1 MNNMNTTTK
10 QLLKATI
17 IACIAVVTITL
28 LVCNPKHSNNDMAQN
43 GNLRRLDDSIAA
55 LAPSALQA
63 IEKGMNEAD
72 DSTTYYEYMLR
83 KALFY
88 SLTEHPERAD
98 TLIDS
103 VKTFVTQQDDGY
115 YATNGT
121 CLSPRLNSLMA
132 GAKACQAARYMSNH
146 RDPRRIV
153 ALNKETYNLLLNS
166 NSKHNLPKTCANMA
180 DAYMLCNDL
189 PNAAKW
195 YQRALF
201 LVDSLELPQ
210 KENITLYMGLA
221 QIYVTLRNYYK
232 AKFYND
238 QTEPHVKEMSPSMQA
253 YYVNNLGNYYYFQGD
268 YKNALQTFLRMK
280 KLLEQHGMV
289 RTFDMYLCKI
299 NLADVYLNLGK
310 LNDATAMLDDVEP
323 YFRAQGDNTSIY
335 YCNTIRFGIAVR
347 AGRKKEAGRLMADK
361 TDESLIPY
369 TLVNIRNKYKRRYY
383 ELTGNYDKAYAL
395 LNRSIAYNDSIE
407 HNLSNM
413 RTAEIMSRF
422 TTDTLQLHRDL
433 AIEHKNAEIQSIKF
447 TSTLA
452 ISIAVTS
459 ILLLILWYLYL
470 RKRRFKIQLRMMS
483 LKLDNVRNRISPHF
497 MFNVLNNR
505 IIKSDVKESNELTEL
520 AQLIRANLDMSSTLG
535 VELQKELEFVQQYI
549 RVESYLMGDDFHF
562 NIDIAPDVD
571 ASSVRIPSMFIQ
583 IMTENSIK
591 HALRNKEGIKLLSIT
606 VRREQHNTVI
616 KVTDNGPGF
625 NPATLRRKTGMN
637 IISQTIAVI
646 NVRNKDKIR
655 FAIRNIYSPDGQ
667 QTKGCEATLKVP
679 DGVKIES
686 NKQSYRVKQT
696 I

>member
-1 MNNMNTTTK
+1 MKKMNTTIK
-10 QLLKATI
+10 QLLKAITT
-17 IACIAVVTITL
+17 ACIAVIIIAL
-28 LVCNPKHSNNDMAQN
+28 QACNAKQSNDETAQN
-43 GNLRRLDDSIAA
+43 GNMRWLDDSIAA

-83 KALFY
+83 KAQYY
-88 SLTEHPERAD
+88 SLTDSPERAD

-132 GAKACQAARYMSNH
+132 GAKACQAARYMSVH

-166 NSKHNLPKTCANMA
+166 DSKHNLPKTCANMA

-195 YQRALF
+195 YRRALF

-221 QIYVTLRNYYK
+221 QIYLTLRNYSK

-268 YKNALQTFLRMK
+268 YKNALQTFMRMK

-347 AGRKKEAGRLMADK
+347 AGRMHEAERLMADK
-361 TDESLIPY
+361 TDDSLIPY

-383 ELTGNYDKAYAL
+383 ELTGDYSKAYAL

-407 HNLSNM
+407 QNLSNM
-413 RTAEIMSRF
+413 RSAEILSRF
-422 TTDTLQLHRDL
+422 TTDTLQLHHDL

-583 IMTENSIK
+583 ILTENAIK
-591 HALRNKEGIKLLSIT
+591 HALRNKEGVKLLSIT

-616 KVTDNGPGF
+616 RVTDNGPGF

-646 NVRNKDKIR
+646 NVRNKVKIR
-655 FAIRNIYSPDGQ
+655 FAIRNIYSPDGRQ
-667 QTKGCEATLKVP
+667 IKGCEATLKVP
-679 DGVKIES
+679 DGVKIE
-686 NKQSYRVKQT
+686 
-696 I
+696 

>member
-1 MNNMNTTTK
+1 MNTIAK
-10 QLLKATI
+10 QLLQATTTACMVVII
-17 IACIAVVTITL
+17 IALQA
-28 LVCNPKHSNNDMAQN
+28 CNPKQDNDQTAENSNM
-43 GNLRRLDDSIAA
+43 RWLDDSIAA

-63 IEKGMNEAD
+63 IERGMNEAD

-115 YATNGT
+115 YTTNGT

-153 ALNKETYNLLLNS
+153 SLYNDTYRLLLNS
-166 NSKHNLPKTCANMA
+166 DSKHNLPKTCANMA
-180 DAYMLCNDL
+180 DAYLLCNDL

-195 YQRALF
+195 YRRALF
-201 LVDSLELPQ
+201 LVDSLDLPQ

-221 QIYVTLRNYYK
+221 QIYVTLRNYNK
-232 AKFYND
+232 AKFYYD
-238 QTEPHVKEMSPSMQA
+238 QTEPHVKDMSPSMQA
-253 YYVNNLGNYYYFQGD
+253 YYINNLGNFYYFQGD
-268 YKNALQTFLRMK
+268 YKNALLTFLRMK
-280 KLLEQHGMV
+280 KMLEQHGMAH
-289 RTFDMYLCKI
+289 TFDMYLCKI
-299 NLADVYLNLGK
+299 NLADVFLNLGK

-323 YFRAQGDNTSIY
+323 YFRAHGDNTSIY

-347 AGRKKEAGRLMADK
+347 AGRMHEAERIMADK

-369 TLVNIRNKYKRRYY
+369 TLVNIRNRYKRRYY

-395 LNRSIAYNDSIE
+395 LNKSIAYNDSIE

-470 RKRRFKIQLRMMS
+470 RKRRFKIQLRMMN

-535 VELQKELEFVQQYI
+535 VELQKELEFVQQYV

-562 NIDIAPDVD
+562 NIDIAPDMD

-583 IMTENSIK
+583 ILTENAIK

-616 KVTDNGPGF
+616 RVTDNGPGF

-679 DGVKIES
+679 DGVKIE
-686 NKQSYRVKQT
+686 
-696 I
+696 

>member
-1 MNNMNTTTK
+1 MNTIAK
-10 QLLKATI
+10 QLLQATTTACMVVII
-17 IACIAVVTITL
+17 IALQA
-28 LVCNPKHSNNDMAQN
+28 CNPKQDNDQTAENSNM
-43 GNLRRLDDSIAA
+43 RWLDDSIAA

-72 DSTTYYEYMLR
+72 DSTTYYEYILR

-115 YATNGT
+115 YTTNGT

-153 ALNKETYNLLLNS
+153 SLYNDTYRLLLNS
-166 NSKHNLPKTCANMA
+166 DSKHNLPKTCANMA
-180 DAYMLCNDL
+180 DAYLLCNDL

-195 YQRALF
+195 YRRALF
-201 LVDSLELPQ
+201 LVDSLDLPQ

-221 QIYVTLRNYYK
+221 QIYVTLRNYNK
-232 AKFYND
+232 AKFYYD
-238 QTEPHVKEMSPSMQA
+238 QTEPHVKDMSPSMQA
-253 YYVNNLGNYYYFQGD
+253 YYINNLGNFYYFQGD
-268 YKNALQTFLRMK
+268 YKNALLTFLRMK
-280 KLLEQHGMV
+280 KMLEQHGMA

-299 NLADVYLNLGK
+299 NLADVFLNLGK
-310 LNDATAMLDDVEP
+310 LDKASAMLDDIEP

-335 YCNTIRFGIAVR
+335 YCNTIRFGIAVK
-347 AGRKKEAGRLMADK
+347 AGRMQEAGRIMANK

-369 TLVNIRNKYKRRYY
+369 TLVNIRNRYKRRYY
-383 ELTGNYDKAYAL
+383 ELTGNYNKAYAL
-395 LNRSIAYNDSIE
+395 LNKSIAYNDSIE

-470 RKRRFKIQLRMMS
+470 RKRRFKIQLRMMN

-535 VELQKELEFVQQYI
+535 VELQKELDFVQQYV
-549 RVESYLMGDDFHF
+549 RVESYLMGDDFNF
-562 NIDIAPDVD
+562 SIDIAPDVD

-583 IMTENSIK
+583 ILTENAIK

-616 KVTDNGPGF
+616 RVTDNGPGF
-625 NPATLRRKTGMN
+625 NHATLRRKTGMN

-679 DGVKIES
+679 DGVKIE
-686 NKQSYRVKQT
+686 
-696 I
+696 

>member
-43 GNLRRLDDSIAA
+43 GNLRWLDDSIAA
-55 LAPSALQA
+55 LAPSAPQA
-63 IEKGMNEAD
+63 IERGMNEAN
-72 DSTTYYEYMLR
+72 DSTTYYEYVLR
-83 KALFY
+83 EARYY
-88 SLTEHPERAD
+88 SLTERPERAD
-98 TLIDS
+98 TLIDR
-103 VKTFVTQQDDGY
+103 VTAFVMHQDDGY
-115 YATNGT
+115 YAINGT

-195 YQRALF
+195 YRRALF
-201 LVDSLELPQ
+201 LVDSLDLPQ

-221 QIYVTLRNYYK
+221 QIYLTLRNYNK
-232 AKFYND
+232 AKLYYD

-253 YYVNNLGNYYYFQGD
+253 YYINNLGNFYYFQGD
-268 YKNALQTFLRMK
+268 YKHALLTFLRMK
-280 KLLEQHGMV
+280 KMLEQHSMV

-299 NLADVYLNLGK
+299 NLADVFLNLGK

-347 AGRKKEAGRLMADK
+347 AGRMQEAGRIMADK

-369 TLVNIRNKYKRRYY
+369 TLVNIRNRYKRRYY

-413 RTAEIMSRF
+413 RSAEIMSRF

-470 RKRRFKIQLRMMS
+470 RKRRFKIQLRMMN
-483 LKLDNVRNRISPHF
+483 LKLDNIRNRISPHF

-583 IMTENSIK
+583 ILTENAIK

-616 KVTDNGPGF
+616 RVTDNGPGF

-679 DGVKIES
+679 DGVKIE
-686 NKQSYRVKQT
+686 
-696 I
+696 

>member
-63 IEKGMNEAD
+63 IERGMNEAN
-72 DSTTYYEYMLR
+72 DSTTYYEYVLR
-83 KALFY
+83 EARY
-88 SLTEHPERAD
+88 YRLTERPERAD
-98 TLIDS
+98 TLIDR
-103 VKTFVTQQDDGY
+103 VTAFVMHQDDGY
-115 YATNGT
+115 YAINGT

-180 DAYMLCNDL
+180 DAYLLCNDL

-195 YQRALF
+195 YRRALF
-201 LVDSLELPQ
+201 LVDSLDLPQ

-221 QIYVTLRNYYK
+221 QIYVTLRNYDK
-232 AKFYND
+232 AKLYYD

-253 YYVNNLGNYYYFQGD
+253 YYINNLGNYYYYQDD
-268 YKNALQTFLRMK
+268 YKNALQSFLRMK

-323 YFRAQGDNTSIY
+323 YFRAHGDNTSIY

-347 AGRKKEAGRLMADK
+347 AGRMHEAERIMADK
-361 TDESLIPY
+361 TDDSLIPY

-383 ELTGNYDKAYAL
+383 ELTGDYDKAYAL
-395 LNRSIAYNDSIE
+395 LNKSIAYNDSIE

-422 TTDTLQLHRDL
+422 TTDTLQLHHDL

-470 RKRRFKIQLRMMS
+470 RKRRFKIQLRMMN

-571 ASSVRIPSMFIQ
+571 TSSVRIPSMFIQ
-583 IMTENSIK
+583 ILTENAIK

-606 VRREQHNTVI
+606 VRHEQHNTVI
-616 KVTDNGPGF
+616 RVTDNGPGF
-625 NPATLRRKTGMN
+625 NHATLRRKTGMN

-655 FAIRNIYSPDGQ
+655 FAIRNIYIPDGQ

-679 DGVKIES
+679 DGVKIE
-686 NKQSYRVKQT
+686 
-696 I
+696 

>member
-1 MNNMNTTTK
+1 
-10 QLLKATI
+10 
-17 IACIAVVTITL
+17 
-28 LVCNPKHSNNDMAQN
+28 
-43 GNLRRLDDSIAA
+43 
-55 LAPSALQA
+55 
-63 IEKGMNEAD
+63 
-72 DSTTYYEYMLR
+72 
-83 KALFY
+83 
-88 SLTEHPERAD
+88 
-98 TLIDS
+98 
-103 VKTFVTQQDDGY
+103 
-115 YATNGT
+115 
-121 CLSPRLNSLMA
+121 
-132 GAKACQAARYMSNH
+132 MSNH

-153 ALNKETYNLLLNS
+153 ALNRETYNLLLNS
-166 NSKHNLPKTCANMA
+166 DSKHNLPKTCANMA

-253 YYVNNLGNYYYFQGD
+253 YYINNLGNFYYFQGD
-268 YKNALQTFLRMK
+268 YKHALLTFLRMK
-280 KLLEQHGMV
+280 KMLERHGMV

-347 AGRKKEAGRLMADK
+347 AGRMQEAGRLMADK

-369 TLVNIRNKYKRRYY
+369 TLVNIRNRYKRRYY
-383 ELTGNYDKAYAL
+383 EHIGDYSKAYAL

-413 RTAEIMSRF
+413 RSAEIMSRF

-470 RKRRFKIQLRMMS
+470 RKRRFKIQLRMMN

-535 VELQKELEFVQQYI
+535 VELQKELEFVQQYV

-583 IMTENSIK
+583 ILTENAIK

-616 KVTDNGPGF
+616 RVTDNGPGF

-679 DGVKIES
+679 DGVKIE
-686 NKQSYRVKQT
+686 
-696 I
+696 

>member
-1 MNNMNTTTK
+1 MKKMNTIAK
-10 QLLKATI
+10 QLLQATTTACMAVII
-17 IACIAVVTITL
+17 IALQA
-28 LVCNPKHSNNDMAQN
+28 CNPKQDNDQTAENSNLQW
-43 GNLRRLDDSIAA
+43 LDDSIAA

-63 IEKGMNEAD
+63 IERGMNEAN
-72 DSTTYYEYMLR
+72 DSTTYYEYVLR
-83 KALFY
+83 EARYY
-88 SLTEHPERAD
+88 SLTERPERAD
-98 TLIDS
+98 TLIDR
-103 VKTFVTQQDDGY
+103 VTAFVMHQDDGY
-115 YATNGT
+115 YAINGT

-153 ALNKETYNLLLNS
+153 ALNRETYNLLLNS

-195 YQRALF
+195 YRRALF

-253 YYVNNLGNYYYFQGD
+253 YYINNLGNFYYFQGD
-268 YKNALQTFLRMK
+268 YKHALLTFLRMK
-280 KLLEQHGMV
+280 KMLEQHGMV

-616 KVTDNGPGF
+616 RVTDNGPGF

-679 DGVKIES
+679 DGVKIE
-686 NKQSYRVKQT
+686 
-696 I
+696 

>member
-63 IEKGMNEAD
+63 IERGMNEAN
-72 DSTTYYEYMLR
+72 DSTTYYEYVLR
-83 KALFY
+83 EARY
-88 SLTEHPERAD
+88 YRLTERPERAD
-98 TLIDS
+98 TLIDR
-103 VKTFVTQQDDGY
+103 VTAFVMHQDDGY
-115 YATNGT
+115 YAINGT

-180 DAYMLCNDL
+180 DAYLLCNDL

-195 YQRALF
+195 YRRALF
-201 LVDSLELPQ
+201 LVDSLDLPQ

-221 QIYVTLRNYYK
+221 QIYVTLRNYDK
-232 AKFYND
+232 AKLYYD

-253 YYVNNLGNYYYFQGD
+253 YYTNNLGNYYYYQDD
-268 YKNALQTFLRMK
+268 YKNALQSFLRMK

-323 YFRAQGDNTSIY
+323 YFRAHGDNTSIY

-347 AGRKKEAGRLMADK
+347 AGRMQEAGRIMADK

-369 TLVNIRNKYKRRYY
+369 TLVNIRNRYKRRYY

-395 LNRSIAYNDSIE
+395 LNKSIAYNDSIE

-422 TTDTLQLHRDL
+422 TTDTLQLHHDL

-470 RKRRFKIQLRMMS
+470 RKRRFKIQLRMMN

-535 VELQKELEFVQQYI
+535 VELQKELEFVQQYV

-583 IMTENSIK
+583 ILTENAIK

-616 KVTDNGPGF
+616 RVTDNGPGF

-679 DGVKIES
+679 DGVKIE
-686 NKQSYRVKQT
+686 
-696 I
+696 

>member
-369 TLVNIRNKYKRRYY
+369 TLVNIRNRYKRRYY

-413 RTAEIMSRF
+413 RSAEIMSRF

-470 RKRRFKIQLRMMS
+470 RKRRFKIQLRMMN

-583 IMTENSIK
+583 ILTENAIK

-616 KVTDNGPGF
+616 RVTDNGPGF

-679 DGVKIES
+679 DGVKIE
-686 NKQSYRVKQT
+686 
-696 I
+696 

>member
-43 GNLRRLDDSIAA
+43 GNMRWLDDSIAA

-63 IEKGMNEAD
+63 IERGMNEAN
-72 DSTTYYEYMLR
+72 DSTTYYEYVLR
-83 KALFY
+83 EARYY
-88 SLTEHPERAD
+88 SLTERPERAD
-98 TLIDS
+98 TLIDR
-103 VKTFVTQQDDGY
+103 VTAFVMHQDDGY
-115 YATNGT
+115 YAINGT
-121 CLSPRLNSLMA
+121 CLSPRLNSLIA

-146 RDPRRIV
+146 RDPRHIV
-153 ALNKETYNLLLNS
+153 SLYNDTYQLLLNS
-166 NSKHNLPKTCANMA
+166 DSKHNLPKTCANMA
-180 DAYMLCNDL
+180 DAFLLCNDL

-195 YQRALF
+195 YRRALF
-201 LVDSLELPQ
+201 LVDSLDLPQ

-221 QIYVTLRNYYK
+221 QIYLTLRNYNK
-232 AKFYND
+232 AKLYYD
-238 QTEPHVKEMSPSMQA
+238 QTEPHVKDMSPSMQA
-253 YYVNNLGNYYYFQGD
+253 YYINNLGNFYYFQGD
-268 YKNALQTFLRMK
+268 YKHALLTFLRMK
-280 KLLEQHGMV
+280 KMLEQHGMV

-299 NLADVYLNLGK
+299 NLADVFLNLGK
-310 LNDATAMLDDVEP
+310 LNDATAMLDEVEP

-347 AGRKKEAGRLMADK
+347 AGRMQEAGRLMADK

-369 TLVNIRNKYKRRYY
+369 TLVNIRNRYKRRYY

-413 RTAEIMSRF
+413 RTTEIMSRF
-422 TTDTLQLHRDL
+422 TTDTLQLHHDL

-470 RKRRFKIQLRMMS
+470 RKRRFKIQLRMMN
-483 LKLDNVRNRISPHF
+483 LKLDNIRNRISPHF

-583 IMTENSIK
+583 ILTENAIK

-616 KVTDNGPGF
+616 RVTDNGPGF

-667 QTKGCEATLKVP
+667 QIKGCEATLKVP
-679 DGVKIES
+679 DGVKIE
-686 NKQSYRVKQT
+686 
-696 I
+696 

>member
-43 GNLRRLDDSIAA
+43 GNMRWLDDSIAA

-63 IEKGMNEAD
+63 IERGMNEAN
-72 DSTTYYEYMLR
+72 DSTTYYEYVLR
-83 KALFY
+83 EARYY
-88 SLTEHPERAD
+88 SLTERPERAD
-98 TLIDS
+98 TLIDR
-103 VKTFVTQQDDGY
+103 VTAFVMHQDDGY
-115 YATNGT
+115 YAINGT
-121 CLSPRLNSLMA
+121 CLSPRLNSLIA

-146 RDPRRIV
+146 RDPRHIV
-153 ALNKETYNLLLNS
+153 SLYNDTYQLLLNS
-166 NSKHNLPKTCANMA
+166 DSKHNLPKTCANMA
-180 DAYMLCNDL
+180 DAFLLCNDL

-195 YQRALF
+195 YRRALF
-201 LVDSLELPQ
+201 LVDSLDLPQ

-221 QIYVTLRNYYK
+221 QIYLTLRNYNK
-232 AKFYND
+232 AKLYYD
-238 QTEPHVKEMSPSMQA
+238 QTEPHVKDMSPSMQA
-253 YYVNNLGNYYYFQGD
+253 YYINNLGNFYYFQGD
-268 YKNALQTFLRMK
+268 YKHALLTFLRMK
-280 KLLEQHGMV
+280 KMLERHGMV

-299 NLADVYLNLGK
+299 NLADVFLNLGK
-310 LNDATAMLDDVEP
+310 LNDATAMLDEVEP

-347 AGRKKEAGRLMADK
+347 AGRMQEAGRLMADK

-369 TLVNIRNKYKRRYY
+369 TLVNIRNRYKRRYY

-413 RTAEIMSRF
+413 RTTEIMSRF

-470 RKRRFKIQLRMMS
+470 RKRRFKIQLRMMN
-483 LKLDNVRNRISPHF
+483 LKLDNIRNRISPHF

-562 NIDIAPDVD
+562 SIDIAPDVD
-571 ASSVRIPSMFIQ
+571 TSRVKIPSMFIQ
-583 IMTENSIK
+583 ILTENAIK

-616 KVTDNGPGF
+616 RVTDNGPGF

-679 DGVKIES
+679 DGVKIE
-686 NKQSYRVKQT
+686 
-696 I
+696 

>member
-43 GNLRRLDDSIAA
+43 GNMRWLDDSIAA

-63 IEKGMNEAD
+63 IERGMNEAN
-72 DSTTYYEYMLR
+72 DSTTYYEYVLR
-83 KALFY
+83 EARYY
-88 SLTEHPERAD
+88 SLTERPERAD
-98 TLIDS
+98 TLIDR
-103 VKTFVTQQDDGY
+103 VTAFVMHQDDGY
-115 YATNGT
+115 YAINGT
-121 CLSPRLNSLMA
+121 CLSPRLNSLIA
-132 GAKACQAARYMSNH
+132 GTKACQAARNMSCH
-146 RDPRRIV
+146 RDPRHIV
-153 ALNKETYNLLLNS
+153 SLYNDTYQLLLNS
-166 NSKHNLPKTCANMA
+166 DSKHNLPKTCANMA
-180 DAYMLCNDL
+180 DAYLLCNDL

-195 YQRALF
+195 YRRALF
-201 LVDSLELPQ
+201 LVDSLDLPQ

-221 QIYVTLRNYYK
+221 QIYLTLRNYNK
-232 AKFYND
+232 AKLYYD

-253 YYVNNLGNYYYFQGD
+253 YYINNLGNFYYFQGD
-268 YKNALQTFLRMK
+268 YKHALLTFLRMK
-280 KLLEQHGMV
+280 KMLERHDMV

-310 LNDATAMLDDVEP
+310 LNDATAMLDNVEP

-347 AGRKKEAGRLMADK
+347 AGRMQEAGRLMADK

-369 TLVNIRNKYKRRYY
+369 TLVNIRNRYKRRYY

-395 LNRSIAYNDSIE
+395 LNKSIAYNDSIE

-413 RTAEIMSRF
+413 RTTEIMSRF

-470 RKRRFKIQLRMMS
+470 RKRRFKIQLRMMN
-483 LKLDNVRNRISPHF
+483 LKLDNIRNRISPHF

-549 RVESYLMGDDFHF
+549 RVESYLMGDDFNF
-562 NIDIAPDVD
+562 SIDIAPDVD

-583 IMTENSIK
+583 ILTENAIK
-591 HALRNKEGIKLLSIT
+591 HALRNKEGVKLLSIT

-616 KVTDNGPGF
+616 RVTDNGPGF

-679 DGVKIES
+679 DGVKIE
-686 NKQSYRVKQT
+686 
-696 I
+696 

>member
-1 MNNMNTTTK
+1 MKKMNTTIK
-10 QLLKATI
+10 QLLQAITT
-17 IACIAVVTITL
+17 ACIAVIIIAL
-28 LVCNPKHSNNDMAQN
+28 QACNAKQSNDETAQN
-43 GNLRRLDDSIAA
+43 GNMRWLDDSIAA

-83 KALFY
+83 KAQYY
-88 SLTEHPERAD
+88 SLTDSPERAD

-103 VKTFVTQQDDGY
+103 VKTFVTRQDDGY

-132 GAKACQAARYMSNH
+132 GAKACQAARYMSVH

-153 ALNKETYNLLLNS
+153 ALNNETYNLLLNS
-166 NSKHNLPKTCANMA
+166 DSKHNLPKTCANMA

-195 YQRALF
+195 YRRALF

-221 QIYVTLRNYYK
+221 QIYLTLRNYSK

-347 AGRKKEAGRLMADK
+347 AGRMHEAERLMADK
-361 TDESLIPY
+361 TDDSLIPY

-383 ELTGNYDKAYAL
+383 ELTGDYSKAYAL

-407 HNLSNM
+407 QNLSNM
-413 RTAEIMSRF
+413 RSAEILSRF
-422 TTDTLQLHRDL
+422 TTDTLQLHHDL

-470 RKRRFKIQLRMMS
+470 RKRRFKMQLRMMS

-505 IIKSDVKESNELTEL
+505 IIKSDAKESNELTEL

-535 VELQKELEFVQQYI
+535 VELQKELEFVQQYV

-583 IMTENSIK
+583 ILTENAIK
-591 HALRNKEGIKLLSIT
+591 HALRNKEGVKLLSIT

-616 KVTDNGPGF
+616 RVTDNGPGF

-646 NVRNKDKIR
+646 NVRNKVKIR
-655 FAIRNIYSPDGQ
+655 FAIRNICSPDEQ
-667 QTKGCEATLKVP
+667 QIKGCEATLKVP
-679 DGVKIES
+679 DGVKIE
-686 NKQSYRVKQT
+686 
-696 I
+696 

>member
-43 GNLRRLDDSIAA
+43 GNMRWLDDSIAA

-63 IEKGMNEAD
+63 IERGMNEAN
-72 DSTTYYEYMLR
+72 DSTTYYEYVLR
-83 KALFY
+83 EARYY
-88 SLTEHPERAD
+88 SLTERPERAD
-98 TLIDS
+98 TLIDR
-103 VKTFVTQQDDGY
+103 VTAFVMHQDDGY
-115 YATNGT
+115 YAINGT
-121 CLSPRLNSLMA
+121 CLSPRLNSLIA
-132 GAKACQAARYMSNH
+132 GTKACQAARDMSCH
-146 RDPRRIV
+146 RDPRHIV
-153 ALNKETYNLLLNS
+153 SLYNDTYQLLLNS
-166 NSKHNLPKTCANMA
+166 DSKHNLPKTCANMA
-180 DAYMLCNDL
+180 DAFLLCNDL

-195 YQRALF
+195 YRRALF
-201 LVDSLELPQ
+201 LVDSLDLPQ

-221 QIYVTLRNYYK
+221 QIYLTLRNYNK
-232 AKFYND
+232 AKLYYD

-253 YYVNNLGNYYYFQGD
+253 YYINNLGNFYYFQGD
-268 YKNALQTFLRMK
+268 YKHALLTFLRMK
-280 KLLEQHGMV
+280 KMLEQHGMV

-299 NLADVYLNLGK
+299 NLADVFLNLGK

-347 AGRKKEAGRLMADK
+347 AGRMQEAGRLMADK

-369 TLVNIRNKYKRRYY
+369 TLVNIRNRYKRRYY

-413 RTAEIMSRF
+413 RTTEIMSRF
-422 TTDTLQLHRDL
+422 TTDTLQLHHDL

-470 RKRRFKIQLRMMS
+470 RKRRFKIQLRMMN
-483 LKLDNVRNRISPHF
+483 LKLDNIRNRISPHF

-505 IIKSDVKESNELTEL
+505 IIKSDAKETNELTEL

-616 KVTDNGPGF
+616 RVTDNGPGF

-679 DGVKIES
+679 DGVKIE
-686 NKQSYRVKQT
+686 
-696 I
+696 

>member
-63 IEKGMNEAD
+63 IERGMNEAN
-72 DSTTYYEYMLR
+72 DSTTYYEYVLR
-83 KALFY
+83 EARY
-88 SLTEHPERAD
+88 YRLTERPERAD
-98 TLIDS
+98 TLIDR
-103 VKTFVTQQDDGY
+103 VTAFVMHQDDGY
-115 YATNGT
+115 YAINGT

-180 DAYMLCNDL
+180 DAYLLCNDL

-195 YQRALF
+195 YRRALF
-201 LVDSLELPQ
+201 LVDSLDLPQ

-221 QIYVTLRNYYK
+221 QIYVTLRNYDK
-232 AKFYND
+232 AKLYYD

-253 YYVNNLGNYYYFQGD
+253 YYINNLGNYYYYQDD
-268 YKNALQTFLRMK
+268 YKNALQSFLRMK

-323 YFRAQGDNTSIY
+323 YFRAHGDNTSIY

-347 AGRKKEAGRLMADK
+347 AGRMQEAGRIMADK

-369 TLVNIRNKYKRRYY
+369 TLVNIRNRYKRRYY

-395 LNRSIAYNDSIE
+395 LNKSIAYNDSIE

-422 TTDTLQLHRDL
+422 TTDTLQLHHDL

-470 RKRRFKIQLRMMS
+470 RKRRFKIQLRMMN

-571 ASSVRIPSMFIQ
+571 TSSVRIPSMFIQ
-583 IMTENSIK
+583 ILTENSIK

-616 KVTDNGPGF
+616 RVTDNGPGF
-625 NPATLRRKTGMN
+625 NHATLRRKTGMN

-679 DGVKIES
+679 DGVKIE
-686 NKQSYRVKQT
+686 
-696 I
+696 

>member
-43 GNLRRLDDSIAA
+43 GNLRWLDDSIAA

-63 IEKGMNEAD
+63 IERGMNEAN
-72 DSTTYYEYMLR
+72 DSTTYYEYVLR
-83 KALFY
+83 EARYY
-88 SLTEHPERAD
+88 SLTERPERAD
-98 TLIDS
+98 TLIDR
-103 VKTFVTQQDDGY
+103 VTAFVMHQDDGY
-115 YATNGT
+115 YAINGT
-121 CLSPRLNSLMA
+121 CLSPRLNSLIA

-146 RDPRRIV
+146 RDPRHIV
-153 ALNKETYNLLLNS
+153 SLYNDTYQLLLNS
-166 NSKHNLPKTCANMA
+166 DSKHNLPKTCANMA
-180 DAYMLCNDL
+180 DAFLLCNDL

-195 YQRALF
+195 YRRALF
-201 LVDSLELPQ
+201 LVDSLDLPQ

-221 QIYVTLRNYYK
+221 QIYLTLRNYNK
-232 AKFYND
+232 AKLYYD
-238 QTEPHVKEMSPSMQA
+238 QTEPHVKDMSPSMQA
-253 YYVNNLGNYYYFQGD
+253 YYINNLGNFYYFQGD
-268 YKNALQTFLRMK
+268 YKHALLTFLRMK
-280 KLLEQHGMV
+280 KMLEQHGMV

-299 NLADVYLNLGK
+299 NLADVFLNLGK
-310 LNDATAMLDDVEP
+310 LNDATAMLDEVEP

-347 AGRKKEAGRLMADK
+347 AGRMQEAGRLMADK

-369 TLVNIRNKYKRRYY
+369 TLVNIRNRYKRRYY

-395 LNRSIAYNDSIE
+395 LNRSISYNDSIE

-413 RTAEIMSRF
+413 RSAEIMSRF

-470 RKRRFKIQLRMMS
+470 RKRRFKIQLRMMN
-483 LKLDNVRNRISPHF
+483 LKLDNIRNRISPHF

-583 IMTENSIK
+583 ILTENAIK

-616 KVTDNGPGF
+616 RVTDNGPGF

-667 QTKGCEATLKVP
+667 QIKGCEATLKVP
-679 DGVKIES
+679 DGVKIE
-686 NKQSYRVKQT
+686 
-696 I
+696 

>member
-43 GNLRRLDDSIAA
+43 GNLRWLDDSIAA

-63 IEKGMNEAD
+63 IERGMNEAN
-72 DSTTYYEYMLR
+72 DSTTYYEYVLR
-83 KALFY
+83 EARY
-88 SLTEHPERAD
+88 YRLTERPERAD
-98 TLIDS
+98 TLIDR
-103 VKTFVTQQDDGY
+103 VTAFVMHQDDGY
-115 YATNGT
+115 YANNGT

-153 ALNKETYNLLLNS
+153 ALNRETYNLLLNS
-166 NSKHNLPKTCANMA
+166 DSKHNLPKTCANMA
-180 DAYMLCNDL
+180 DAYLLCNDL

-195 YQRALF
+195 YRRALF
-201 LVDSLELPQ
+201 LVDSLDLPQ

-221 QIYVTLRNYYK
+221 QIYLTLRNYNK
-232 AKFYND
+232 AKLYYD

-253 YYVNNLGNYYYFQGD
+253 YYINNLGNFYYFQGD
-268 YKNALQTFLRMK
+268 YKHALLTFLRMK
-280 KLLEQHGMV
+280 KMLEQHGMV

-347 AGRKKEAGRLMADK
+347 AGRMQEAGRLMADK

-369 TLVNIRNKYKRRYY
+369 TLVNIRNRYKRRYY

-395 LNRSIAYNDSIE
+395 LNKSIAYNDSIE

-422 TTDTLQLHRDL
+422 TTDTLQLHHDL

-470 RKRRFKIQLRMMS
+470 RKRRFKVQLRMMN
-483 LKLDNVRNRISPHF
+483 LKLDNIRNRISPHF

-583 IMTENSIK
+583 ILTENAIK
-591 HALRNKEGIKLLSIT
+591 HALRNKEGVKLLSIT

-616 KVTDNGPGF
+616 RVTDNGPGF

-646 NVRNKDKIR
+646 NVRNKVKIR

-679 DGVKIES
+679 DGVKIE
-686 NKQSYRVKQT
+686 
-696 I
+696 

>member
-1 MNNMNTTTK
+1 MNTIAK
-10 QLLKATI
+10 QLLQATTTACMAVII
-17 IACIAVVTITL
+17 IALQA
-28 LVCNPKHSNNDMAQN
+28 CNPKQDNDQTAEN
-43 GNLRRLDDSIAA
+43 GNLRWLDDSIAA

-63 IEKGMNEAD
+63 IERGMNEAD

-98 TLIDS
+98 TLIDR
-103 VKTFVTQQDDGY
+103 VTAFVMHQDDGY

-180 DAYMLCNDL
+180 DAYLLCNDL

-195 YQRALF
+195 YRRALF
-201 LVDSLELPQ
+201 LVDSLDLPQ

-221 QIYVTLRNYYK
+221 QIYVTLRNYNK
-232 AKFYND
+232 AKFYYD
-238 QTEPHVKEMSPSMQA
+238 QTEPHVKDMSPSMQA
-253 YYVNNLGNYYYFQGD
+253 YYINNLGNFYYFQGD
-268 YKNALQTFLRMK
+268 YKNALLTFLRMK
-280 KLLEQHGMV
+280 KMLEQHGMA

-299 NLADVYLNLGK
+299 NLADVFLNLGK
-310 LNDATAMLDDVEP
+310 LDKASAMLDDIEP

-335 YCNTIRFGIAVR
+335 YCNTIRFGIAVK
-347 AGRKKEAGRLMADK
+347 AGRMQEAGRIMANK

-369 TLVNIRNKYKRRYY
+369 TLVNIRNRYKRRYY
-383 ELTGNYDKAYAL
+383 ELTGNYNKAYAL
-395 LNRSIAYNDSIE
+395 LNKSIAYNDSIE

-470 RKRRFKIQLRMMS
+470 RKRRFKIQLRMMN

-535 VELQKELEFVQQYI
+535 VELQKELEFVQQYV
-549 RVESYLMGDDFHF
+549 RVESYLMGDDFNF
-562 NIDIAPDVD
+562 SIDIAPDVD

-583 IMTENSIK
+583 ILTENAIK

-616 KVTDNGPGF
+616 RVTDNGPGF
-625 NPATLRRKTGMN
+625 NHATLRRKTGMN

-679 DGVKIES
+679 DGVKIE
-686 NKQSYRVKQT
+686 
-696 I
+696 

>member
-43 GNLRRLDDSIAA
+43 GNMRWLDDSIAA

-63 IEKGMNEAD
+63 IERGMNEAN
-72 DSTTYYEYMLR
+72 DSTTYYEYVLR
-83 KALFY
+83 EARYY
-88 SLTEHPERAD
+88 SLTERPERAD
-98 TLIDS
+98 TLIDR
-103 VKTFVTQQDDGY
+103 VTAFVMHQDDGY
-115 YATNGT
+115 YAINGT
-121 CLSPRLNSLMA
+121 CLSPRLNSLIA

-146 RDPRRIV
+146 RDPRHIV
-153 ALNKETYNLLLNS
+153 SLYNDTYQLLLNS
-166 NSKHNLPKTCANMA
+166 DSKHNLPKTCANMA
-180 DAYMLCNDL
+180 DAFLLCNDL

-195 YQRALF
+195 YRRALF
-201 LVDSLELPQ
+201 LVDSLDLPQ

-221 QIYVTLRNYYK
+221 QIYLTLRNYNK
-232 AKFYND
+232 AKLYYD

-253 YYVNNLGNYYYFQGD
+253 YYINNLGNFYYFQGD
-268 YKNALQTFLRMK
+268 YKHALLTFLRMK
-280 KLLEQHGMV
+280 KMLEQHGMV

-299 NLADVYLNLGK
+299 NLADVFLNLGK

-347 AGRKKEAGRLMADK
+347 AGRMQEAGRLMANK

-369 TLVNIRNKYKRRYY
+369 TLVNIRNRYKRRYY

-413 RTAEIMSRF
+413 RTTEIMSRF
-422 TTDTLQLHRDL
+422 TTDTLQLHHDL

-470 RKRRFKIQLRMMS
+470 RKRRFKIQLRMMN
-483 LKLDNVRNRISPHF
+483 LKLDNIRNRISPHF

-505 IIKSDVKESNELTEL
+505 IIKSDAKETNELTEL

-616 KVTDNGPGF
+616 RVTDNGPGF

-655 FAIRNIYSPDGQ
+655 FSIRNIYSPD
-667 QTKGCEATLKVP
+667 
-679 DGVKIES
+679 
-686 NKQSYRVKQT
+686 
-696 I
+696 

>member
-1 MNNMNTTTK
+1 MNTIAK
-10 QLLKATI
+10 QLLQATTTACIVVII
-17 IACIAVVTITL
+17 IALQA
-28 LVCNPKHSNNDMAQN
+28 CNPKQDNDQTAEN

-63 IEKGMNEAD
+63 IERGMNEAN
-72 DSTTYYEYMLR
+72 DSTTYYEYVLR
-83 KALFY
+83 EARY
-88 SLTEHPERAD
+88 YRLTERPERAD
-98 TLIDS
+98 TLIDR
-103 VKTFVTQQDDGY
+103 VTAFVMHQDDGY
-115 YATNGT
+115 YAINGT

-153 ALNKETYNLLLNS
+153 ALNRETYNLLLNS

-195 YQRALF
+195 YRRALF
-201 LVDSLELPQ
+201 LVDSLDLPQ

-221 QIYVTLRNYYK
+221 QIYLTLRNYNK
-232 AKFYND
+232 AKLYYD

-253 YYVNNLGNYYYFQGD
+253 YYINNLGNFYYFQGD
-268 YKNALQTFLRMK
+268 YKHALLTFLRMK
-280 KLLEQHGMV
+280 KMLEQHGMV

-299 NLADVYLNLGK
+299 NLADVFLNLGK

-347 AGRKKEAGRLMADK
+347 AGRMQEAGRLMADK

-369 TLVNIRNKYKRRYY
+369 TLVNIRNRYKRRYY

-395 LNRSIAYNDSIE
+395 LNKSIAYNDSIE

-413 RTAEIMSRF
+413 RSAEIMSRF

-470 RKRRFKIQLRMMS
+470 RKRRFKIQLRMMN
-483 LKLDNVRNRISPHF
+483 LKLDNIRNRISPHF

-535 VELQKELEFVQQYI
+535 VELQKELEFVQQYV

-583 IMTENSIK
+583 ILTENAIK

-616 KVTDNGPGF
+616 RVTDNGPGF

-679 DGVKIES
+679 DGVKTE
-686 NKQSYRVKQT
+686 
-696 I
+696 

>member
-43 GNLRRLDDSIAA
+43 GNMRWLDDSIAA

-63 IEKGMNEAD
+63 IERGMNEAN
-72 DSTTYYEYMLR
+72 DSTTYYEYVLR
-83 KALFY
+83 EARYY
-88 SLTEHPERAD
+88 SLTERPERAD
-98 TLIDS
+98 TLIDR
-103 VKTFVTQQDDGY
+103 VTAFVMHQDGGY
-115 YATNGT
+115 YAINGT

-132 GAKACQAARYMSNH
+132 GAKACQAARDMSCH
-146 RDPRRIV
+146 RDPRHIV
-153 ALNKETYNLLLNS
+153 SLYNDTYQLLLNS
-166 NSKHNLPKTCANMA
+166 DSKHNLPKTCANMA
-180 DAYMLCNDL
+180 DAFLLCNDL

-195 YQRALF
+195 YRRALF
-201 LVDSLELPQ
+201 LVDSLDLPQ

-221 QIYVTLRNYYK
+221 QIYLTLRNYNK
-232 AKFYND
+232 AKLYYD
-238 QTEPHVKEMSPSMQA
+238 QTEPHVKDMSPSMQA
-253 YYVNNLGNYYYFQGD
+253 YYINNLGNFYYFQGD
-268 YKNALQTFLRMK
+268 YKHALLTFLRMK
-280 KLLEQHGMV
+280 KMLEQHGMV

-299 NLADVYLNLGK
+299 NLADVFLNLGK
-310 LNDATAMLDDVEP
+310 LNDATAMLDEVEP
-323 YFRAQGDNTSIY
+323 YFRTQGDNTSIY

-347 AGRKKEAGRLMADK
+347 AGRMQEAGRLMADK

-369 TLVNIRNKYKRRYY
+369 TLVNIRNRYKRRYY
-383 ELTGNYDKAYAL
+383 ELTGDYDKAYAL
-395 LNRSIAYNDSIE
+395 LNKSIAYNDSIE

-413 RTAEIMSRF
+413 RTTEIMSRF

-470 RKRRFKIQLRMMS
+470 RKRRFKIQLRMMN
-483 LKLDNVRNRISPHF
+483 LKLDNIRNRISPHF

-583 IMTENSIK
+583 ILTENAIK

-616 KVTDNGPGF
+616 RVTDNGPGF

-679 DGVKIES
+679 DGVKIE
-686 NKQSYRVKQT
+686 
-696 I
+696 

>member
-43 GNLRRLDDSIAA
+43 GNMRWLDDSIAA

-166 NSKHNLPKTCANMA
+166 DSKHNLPKTCANMA

-195 YQRALF
+195 YRRALF

-253 YYVNNLGNYYYFQGD
+253 YYINNLGNFYYFQGD
-268 YKNALQTFLRMK
+268 YKNALQSFLRMK

-369 TLVNIRNKYKRRYY
+369 TLVNIRNRYKRRYY

-470 RKRRFKIQLRMMS
+470 RKRRFKIQLRMMN
-483 LKLDNVRNRISPHF
+483 LKLDNIRNRISPHF

-505 IIKSDVKESNELTEL
+505 IIKSDIKESNELTEL

-583 IMTENSIK
+583 ILTENAIK

-616 KVTDNGPGF
+616 RVTDNGPGF

-679 DGVKIES
+679 DGVKIE
-686 NKQSYRVKQT
+686 
-696 I
+696 

>member
-1 MNNMNTTTK
+1 MKKMNTTIK
-10 QLLKATI
+10 QLLKAITT
-17 IACIAVVTITL
+17 ACIAVIIIAL
-28 LVCNPKHSNNDMAQN
+28 QACNAKQSNDETAQN
-43 GNLRRLDDSIAA
+43 GNMRWLDDSIAA
-55 LAPSALQA
+55 LASSALQA

-83 KALFY
+83 KAQYY
-88 SLTEHPERAD
+88 SLTDSPERAD

-132 GAKACQAARYMSNH
+132 GAKACQAARYMSVH

-153 ALNKETYNLLLNS
+153 ALNNETYNLLLNS

-195 YQRALF
+195 YRRALF

-221 QIYVTLRNYYK
+221 QIYLTLRNYSK

-299 NLADVYLNLGK
+299 NLTDVYLNLGK
-310 LNDATAMLDDVEP
+310 LDKATAMLDDVEP
-323 YFRAQGDNTSIY
+323 YFRAHGDNTSIY

-347 AGRKKEAGRLMADK
+347 AGRMHEAERLMADK
-361 TDESLIPY
+361 TDDSLIPY

-383 ELTGNYDKAYAL
+383 ELTGDYSKAYAL

-407 HNLSNM
+407 QNLSNM
-413 RTAEIMSRF
+413 RSAEILSRF
-422 TTDTLQLHRDL
+422 TTDTLQLHHDL

-470 RKRRFKIQLRMMS
+470 RKRRFKIQLRMMN

-535 VELQKELEFVQQYI
+535 VELQKELEFVQQYV

-583 IMTENSIK
+583 ILTENAIK

-616 KVTDNGPGF
+616 RVTDNGPGF

-646 NVRNKDKIR
+646 NVRNKVKIR

-667 QTKGCEATLKVP
+667 QIKGCEATLKVP
-679 DGVKIES
+679 DGVKIE
-686 NKQSYRVKQT
+686 
-696 I
+696 

>member
-63 IEKGMNEAD
+63 IERGMNEAD

-98 TLIDS
+98 TLIDR
-103 VKTFVTQQDDGY
+103 VTAFVTQQDDGY

-166 NSKHNLPKTCANMA
+166 DSKHNLPKTCANMA

-195 YQRALF
+195 YRRALF

-268 YKNALQTFLRMK
+268 YKNALQSFLRMK

-310 LNDATAMLDDVEP
+310 LNDATTMLDDVEP

-369 TLVNIRNKYKRRYY
+369 TLVNIRNRYKRRYY

-395 LNRSIAYNDSIE
+395 LNKSIAYNDSIE

-413 RTAEIMSRF
+413 RSAEIMSRF

-470 RKRRFKIQLRMMS
+470 RKRRFKIQLRMMN
-483 LKLDNVRNRISPHF
+483 LKLDNIRNRISPHF

-616 KVTDNGPGF
+616 RVTDNGPGF

-679 DGVKIES
+679 DGVKIE
-686 NKQSYRVKQT
+686 
-696 I
+696 

>member
-63 IEKGMNEAD
+63 IERGMNEAN
-72 DSTTYYEYMLR
+72 DSTTYYEYVLR
-83 KALFY
+83 EARYY
-88 SLTEHPERAD
+88 SLTERPERAD
-98 TLIDS
+98 TLIDR
-103 VKTFVTQQDDGY
+103 VTAFVMHQDDGY

-180 DAYMLCNDL
+180 DAYLLCNDL

-195 YQRALF
+195 YRRALF
-201 LVDSLELPQ
+201 LVDSLDLPQ

-221 QIYVTLRNYYK
+221 QIYVTLRNYDK
-232 AKFYND
+232 AKLYYD

-253 YYVNNLGNYYYFQGD
+253 YYINNLGNYYYYQDD
-268 YKNALQTFLRMK
+268 YKNALQSFLRMK

-299 NLADVYLNLGK
+299 NLADVYLNLSK

-347 AGRKKEAGRLMADK
+347 AGRMHEAERIMADK
-361 TDESLIPY
+361 TDDSLIPY

-383 ELTGNYDKAYAL
+383 ELTGDYDKAYAL
-395 LNRSIAYNDSIE
+395 LNKSIAYNDSIE

-452 ISIAVTS
+452 FSIAVTS

-470 RKRRFKIQLRMMS
+470 RKRRFKVQLSMMN

-583 IMTENSIK
+583 ILTENAIK

-616 KVTDNGPGF
+616 RVTDNGPGF
-625 NPATLRRKTGMN
+625 NHATLRRKTGTN

-679 DGVKIES
+679 DGVKIE
-686 NKQSYRVKQT
+686 
-696 I
+696 

>member
-1 MNNMNTTTK
+1 MNTIAK
-10 QLLKATI
+10 QLLQATTTACMVVII
-17 IACIAVVTITL
+17 IALQA
-28 LVCNPKHSNNDMAQN
+28 CNAKQSNDETAQN
-43 GNLRRLDDSIAA
+43 GNMRWLDDSIAA

-63 IEKGMNEAD
+63 IEKGMNEAN

-83 KALFY
+83 KARFY
-88 SLTEHPERAD
+88 SLTDSPERAD

-115 YATNGT
+115 YATNRT

-132 GAKACQAARYMSNH
+132 GAKACQAARYMSVH
-146 RDPRRIV
+146 RNPRRIV
-153 ALNKETYNLLLNS
+153 ALNNETYNLLLNS
-166 NSKHNLPKTCANMA
+166 DSKHNLPKTCANMA

-195 YQRALF
+195 YRRALF

-221 QIYVTLRNYYK
+221 QIYLTLRNYSK

-299 NLADVYLNLGK
+299 NLADVFLNLGK
-310 LNDATAMLDDVEP
+310 LDDATAMLDDVEP
-323 YFRAQGDNTSIY
+323 YFRAHGDNTSIY

-347 AGRKKEAGRLMADK
+347 AGRMHEAERLMADK
-361 TDESLIPY
+361 TDDSLIPY
-369 TLVNIRNKYKRRYY
+369 TLVNIRNRYKRRYY

-413 RTAEIMSRF
+413 RTTEIMSRF

-470 RKRRFKIQLRMMS
+470 RKRRFKIQLRMMN
-483 LKLDNVRNRISPHF
+483 LKLDNIRNRISPHF

-535 VELQKELEFVQQYI
+535 VELQKELEFVQQYV

-583 IMTENSIK
+583 ILTENAIK

-616 KVTDNGPGF
+616 RVTDNGPGF

-679 DGVKIES
+679 DGVKIE
-686 NKQSYRVKQT
+686 
-696 I
+696 

>member
-43 GNLRRLDDSIAA
+43 GNMRWLDDSIAA

-63 IEKGMNEAD
+63 IERGMNEAN
-72 DSTTYYEYMLR
+72 DSTTYYEYVLR
-83 KALFY
+83 EARYY
-88 SLTEHPERAD
+88 SLTERPERAD
-98 TLIDS
+98 TLIDR
-103 VKTFVTQQDDGY
+103 VTAFVMHQDDGY
-115 YATNGT
+115 YAINGT
-121 CLSPRLNSLMA
+121 CLSPRLNSLIA

-146 RDPRRIV
+146 RDPRHIV
-153 ALNKETYNLLLNS
+153 SLYNDTYQLLLNS
-166 NSKHNLPKTCANMA
+166 DSKHNLPKTCANMA
-180 DAYMLCNDL
+180 DAFLLCNDL

-195 YQRALF
+195 YRRALF
-201 LVDSLELPQ
+201 LVDSLDLPQ

-221 QIYVTLRNYYK
+221 QIYLTLRNYNK
-232 AKFYND
+232 AKLYYD

-253 YYVNNLGNYYYFQGD
+253 YYINNLGNFYYFQGD
-268 YKNALQTFLRMK
+268 YKHALLTFLRMK
-280 KLLEQHGMV
+280 KMLEQHGMV

-299 NLADVYLNLGK
+299 NLADVFLNLGK
-310 LNDATAMLDDVEP
+310 LNDATAMLDEVEP

-347 AGRKKEAGRLMADK
+347 AGRMQEAGRLMANK

-369 TLVNIRNKYKRRYY
+369 TLVNIRNRYKRRYY

-413 RTAEIMSRF
+413 RTTEIMSRF

-470 RKRRFKIQLRMMS
+470 RKRRFKIQLRMMN
-483 LKLDNVRNRISPHF
+483 LKLDNIRNRISPHF

-505 IIKSDVKESNELTEL
+505 IIKSDAKETNELTEL

-616 KVTDNGPGF
+616 RVTDNGPGF

-679 DGVKIES
+679 DGVKIE
-686 NKQSYRVKQT
+686 
-696 I
+696 

>member
-63 IEKGMNEAD
+63 IERGMNEAN
-72 DSTTYYEYMLR
+72 DSTTYYEYVLR
-83 KALFY
+83 EARYY
-88 SLTEHPERAD
+88 SLTERPERAD
-98 TLIDS
+98 TLIDR
-103 VKTFVTQQDDGY
+103 VTAFVMHQDDGY
-115 YATNGT
+115 YAINGT

-153 ALNKETYNLLLNS
+153 ALNRETYNLLLNS

-253 YYVNNLGNYYYFQGD
+253 YYINNLGNFYYFQGD
-268 YKNALQTFLRMK
+268 YKHALLTFLRMK
-280 KLLEQHGMV
+280 KMLEQHGMV

-369 TLVNIRNKYKRRYY
+369 TLVNIRNRYKRRYY

-470 RKRRFKIQLRMMS
+470 RKRRFKIQLRMMN
-483 LKLDNVRNRISPHF
+483 LKLDNIRNRISPHF

-535 VELQKELEFVQQYI
+535 VELQKELEFVQQYV

-583 IMTENSIK
+583 ILTENAIK
-591 HALRNKEGIKLLSIT
+591 HALRNKGGIKLLSIT

-616 KVTDNGPGF
+616 RVTDNGPGF

-679 DGVKIES
+679 DGVKIE
-686 NKQSYRVKQT
+686 
-696 I
+696 

>member
-1 MNNMNTTTK
+1 MKKMNTTIK
-10 QLLKATI
+10 QLLQAITT
-17 IACIAVVTITL
+17 ACIAVIIIAL
-28 LVCNPKHSNNDMAQN
+28 QACNAKQSNDETAQN
-43 GNLRRLDDSIAA
+43 GNMRWLDDSIAA

-83 KALFY
+83 KAQYY
-88 SLTEHPERAD
+88 SLTDSPERAD

-132 GAKACQAARYMSNH
+132 GAKACQAARYMSVH

-153 ALNKETYNLLLNS
+153 SLNNETYNLLLNS
-166 NSKHNLPKTCANMA
+166 DSKHNLPKTCANMA

-195 YQRALF
+195 YRRALF

-221 QIYVTLRNYYK
+221 QIYLTLRNYSK

-310 LNDATAMLDDVEP
+310 LDKATAMLDDVEP
-323 YFRAQGDNTSIY
+323 YFIAHGDNTSIY

-347 AGRKKEAGRLMADK
+347 AGRMHEAERLMADK
-361 TDESLIPY
+361 TDDSLIPY

-383 ELTGNYDKAYAL
+383 ELTGDYSKAYAL

-407 HNLSNM
+407 QNLSNM
-413 RTAEIMSRF
+413 RSAEILSRF
-422 TTDTLQLHRDL
+422 TTDTLQLHHDL

-470 RKRRFKIQLRMMS
+470 RKRRFKMQLRMMN

-583 IMTENSIK
+583 ILTENAIK

-616 KVTDNGPGF
+616 RVTDNGPGF

-646 NVRNKDKIR
+646 NVRNKVKIR
-655 FAIRNIYSPDGQ
+655 FAIRNIFSPDGQ

-679 DGVKIES
+679 DGVKIE
-686 NKQSYRVKQT
+686 
-696 I
+696 

>member
-1 MNNMNTTTK
+1 MKKMNTTIK
-10 QLLKATI
+10 QLLKAITT
-17 IACIAVVTITL
+17 ACIAVIIIAL
-28 LVCNPKHSNNDMAQN
+28 QACNAKQSNDETAQN
-43 GNLRRLDDSIAA
+43 GNMRWLDDSIAA

-83 KALFY
+83 KAQYY
-88 SLTEHPERAD
+88 SLTDSPERAD

-132 GAKACQAARYMSNH
+132 GAKACQAARYMSVH

-153 ALNKETYNLLLNS
+153 ALNNETYNLLFNS
-166 NSKHNLPKTCANMA
+166 DSKHNLPKTCANMA

-195 YQRALF
+195 YRRALF

-221 QIYVTLRNYYK
+221 QIYLTLRNYSK

-347 AGRKKEAGRLMADK
+347 AGRMHEAECLMADK
-361 TDESLIPY
+361 TDDSLIPY

-383 ELTGNYDKAYAL
+383 ELTGDYSKAYAL

-407 HNLSNM
+407 QNLSNM
-413 RTAEIMSRF
+413 RSAEILSRF
-422 TTDTLQLHRDL
+422 TTDTLQLHHDL

-470 RKRRFKIQLRMMS
+470 RKRRFKMQLRMMN

-505 IIKSDVKESNELTEL
+505 IIKSDAKESNELTEL

-535 VELQKELEFVQQYI
+535 VELQKELEFVQQYV

-583 IMTENSIK
+583 ILTENAIK
-591 HALRNKEGIKLLSIT
+591 HALRNKEGVKLLSIT

-616 KVTDNGPGF
+616 RVTDNGPGF

-646 NVRNKDKIR
+646 NVRNKVKIR
-655 FAIRNIYSPDGQ
+655 FAIRNICSPDGQ
-667 QTKGCEATLKVP
+667 QIKGCAATLKVP
-679 DGVKIES
+679 DGVKIE
-686 NKQSYRVKQT
+686 
-696 I
+696 

>member
-1 MNNMNTTTK
+1 MKKMNTTIK
-10 QLLKATI
+10 QLLKAITT
-17 IACIAVVTITL
+17 ACIAVIIIAL
-28 LVCNPKHSNNDMAQN
+28 QACNAKQSNDETAQN
-43 GNLRRLDDSIAA
+43 GNMRWLDDSIAA

-83 KALFY
+83 KAQYY
-88 SLTEHPERAD
+88 SLTDGPERAD

-132 GAKACQAARYMSNH
+132 GAKACQAARYMSVH

-153 ALNKETYNLLLNS
+153 ALNNETYNLLFNS
-166 NSKHNLPKTCANMA
+166 DSKHNLPKTCANMA

-195 YQRALF
+195 YRRALF

-221 QIYVTLRNYYK
+221 QIYLTLRNYSK

-310 LNDATAMLDDVEP
+310 LDKATAMLDDVEP
-323 YFRAQGDNTSIY
+323 YFIAQGDNTSIY

-347 AGRKKEAGRLMADK
+347 AGRMHEAERLMADK
-361 TDESLIPY
+361 TDDSLIPY

-383 ELTGNYDKAYAL
+383 ELTGDYSKAYAL

-407 HNLSNM
+407 QNLSNM
-413 RTAEIMSRF
+413 RSAEILSRF
-422 TTDTLQLHRDL
+422 TTDTLQLHHDL

-470 RKRRFKIQLRMMS
+470 RKRRFKMQLRMMN

-505 IIKSDVKESNELTEL
+505 IIKSDAKESNELTEL

-535 VELQKELEFVQQYI
+535 VELQKELEFVQQYV

-562 NIDIAPDVD
+562 HIDIAPDVD

-583 IMTENSIK
+583 ILTENAIK
-591 HALRNKEGIKLLSIT
+591 HALRNKEGVKLLSIT

-616 KVTDNGPGF
+616 RVTDNGPGF

-646 NVRNKDKIR
+646 NVRNKVKIR
-655 FAIRNIYSPDGQ
+655 FAIRNICSPDGQ

-679 DGVKIES
+679 DGVKIE
-686 NKQSYRVKQT
+686 
-696 I
+696 

>member
-43 GNLRRLDDSIAA
+43 GNMRWLDDSIAA

-63 IEKGMNEAD
+63 IERGMNEAN
-72 DSTTYYEYMLR
+72 DSTTYYEYVLR
-83 KALFY
+83 EARYY
-88 SLTEHPERAD
+88 SLTERPERAD
-98 TLIDS
+98 TLIDR
-103 VKTFVTQQDDGY
+103 VTAFVMHQDDGY
-115 YATNGT
+115 YAINGT
-121 CLSPRLNSLMA
+121 CLSPRLNSLIA
-132 GAKACQAARYMSNH
+132 GTKACQAARDMSCH
-146 RDPRRIV
+146 RDPRHIV
-153 ALNKETYNLLLNS
+153 SLYNDTYQLLLNS
-166 NSKHNLPKTCANMA
+166 DSKHNLPKTCANMA
-180 DAYMLCNDL
+180 DAYLLCNDL

-195 YQRALF
+195 YRRALF
-201 LVDSLELPQ
+201 LVDSLDLPQ

-221 QIYVTLRNYYK
+221 QIYLTLRNYNK
-232 AKFYND
+232 AKLYYD

-253 YYVNNLGNYYYFQGD
+253 YYINNLGNFYYFQGD
-268 YKNALQTFLRMK
+268 YKHALLTFLRMK
-280 KLLEQHGMV
+280 KMLEQHGMV

-299 NLADVYLNLGK
+299 NLADVFLNLGK

-347 AGRKKEAGRLMADK
+347 AGRMQEAGHLMADK

-369 TLVNIRNKYKRRYY
+369 TLVNIRNRYKRRYY

-395 LNRSIAYNDSIE
+395 LNKSIAYNDSIE

-413 RTAEIMSRF
+413 RSAEIMSRF

-459 ILLLILWYLYL
+459 LLLLILWYLYL
-470 RKRRFKIQLRMMS
+470 RKRRFKMQLRMMN
-483 LKLDNVRNRISPHF
+483 LKLDNIRNRISPHF

-583 IMTENSIK
+583 ILTENSIK

-616 KVTDNGPGF
+616 RVTDNGPGF
-625 NPATLRRKTGMN
+625 NHATLRRKTGMN

-679 DGVKIES
+679 DGVKIE
-686 NKQSYRVKQT
+686 
-696 I
+696 

>member
-1 MNNMNTTTK
+1 MKKMNTTIK
-10 QLLKATI
+10 QLLKAIT
-17 IACIAVVTITL
+17 IACIAVIIIAL
-28 LVCNPKHSNNDMAQN
+28 QACNAKQSNDETAQN
-43 GNLRRLDDSIAA
+43 GNMRWLDDSIAA

-83 KALFY
+83 KAQYY
-88 SLTEHPERAD
+88 SLTDSPERAD

-132 GAKACQAARYMSNH
+132 GAKACQAARYMSVH

-153 ALNKETYNLLLNS
+153 ALNNETYNLLLNS
-166 NSKHNLPKTCANMA
+166 DSKHNLPKTCANMA

-195 YQRALF
+195 YRRALF

-221 QIYVTLRNYYK
+221 QIYLTLRNYSK

-310 LNDATAMLDDVEP
+310 LDKATAMLDDVEP
-323 YFRAQGDNTSIY
+323 YFIAQGDNTSIY

-347 AGRKKEAGRLMADK
+347 SGRMHEAERLMADK
-361 TDESLIPY
+361 TDDSLIPY

-383 ELTGNYDKAYAL
+383 ELTGDYSKAYAL

-407 HNLSNM
+407 QNLSNM
-413 RTAEIMSRF
+413 RSAEILSRF
-422 TTDTLQLHRDL
+422 TTDTLQLHHDL

-535 VELQKELEFVQQYI
+535 VELQRELEFVQQYV

-583 IMTENSIK
+583 ILTENAIK
-591 HALRNKEGIKLLSIT
+591 HALRNKEGVKLLSIT

-616 KVTDNGPGF
+616 RVTDNGPGF

-679 DGVKIES
+679 DGVKIE
-686 NKQSYRVKQT
+686 
-696 I
+696 

>member
-43 GNLRRLDDSIAA
+43 GNMRWLDDSIAA

-63 IEKGMNEAD
+63 IERGMNEAN
-72 DSTTYYEYMLR
+72 DSTTYYEYVLR
-83 KALFY
+83 EARY
-88 SLTEHPERAD
+88 YRLTERPERAD
-98 TLIDS
+98 TLIDR
-103 VKTFVTQQDDGY
+103 VTAFVMHQDDGY
-115 YATNGT
+115 YAINGT

-153 ALNKETYNLLLNS
+153 ALNRETYNLLLNS

-180 DAYMLCNDL
+180 DAYLLCNDL

-195 YQRALF
+195 YRRALF
-201 LVDSLELPQ
+201 LVDSLDLPQ

-221 QIYVTLRNYYK
+221 QIYLTLRNYNK
-232 AKFYND
+232 AKLYYD
-238 QTEPHVKEMSPSMQA
+238 QTKPHVKEMSPSMQA
-253 YYVNNLGNYYYFQGD
+253 YYINNLGNFYYFQGD
-268 YKNALQTFLRMK
+268 YKHALLTFLRMK
-280 KLLEQHGMV
+280 KMLEQHGMV

-347 AGRKKEAGRLMADK
+347 AGRMQEAGRLMADK

-369 TLVNIRNKYKRRYY
+369 TLVNIRNRYKRRYY

-413 RTAEIMSRF
+413 RSAEIMSRF

-470 RKRRFKIQLRMMS
+470 RKRRFKIQLRMMN
-483 LKLDNVRNRISPHF
+483 LKLDNIRNRISPHF

-549 RVESYLMGDDFHF
+549 RVESYLMGDDFNF
-562 NIDIAPDVD
+562 SIDIAPDVD

-583 IMTENSIK
+583 ILTENAIK

-616 KVTDNGPGF
+616 RVTDNGPGF

-679 DGVKIES
+679 DGVKIE
-686 NKQSYRVKQT
+686 
-696 I
+696 

>member
-43 GNLRRLDDSIAA
+43 GNLRWLDDSIAA

-63 IEKGMNEAD
+63 IERGMNEAN
-72 DSTTYYEYMLR
+72 DSTTYYEYVLR
-83 KALFY
+83 EARYY
-88 SLTEHPERAD
+88 SLTERPERAD
-98 TLIDS
+98 TLIDR
-103 VKTFVTQQDDGY
+103 VTAFVMHQDDGY
-115 YATNGT
+115 YAINGT
-121 CLSPRLNSLMA
+121 CLSPRLNSLIA

-146 RDPRRIV
+146 RDPRHIV
-153 ALNKETYNLLLNS
+153 SLYNDTYQLLLNS
-166 NSKHNLPKTCANMA
+166 DSKHNLPKTCANMA
-180 DAYMLCNDL
+180 DAFLLCNDL

-195 YQRALF
+195 YRRALF
-201 LVDSLELPQ
+201 LVDSLDLPQ

-221 QIYVTLRNYYK
+221 QIYLTLRNYNK
-232 AKFYND
+232 AKLYYD
-238 QTEPHVKEMSPSMQA
+238 QTEPHVKDMSPSMQA
-253 YYVNNLGNYYYFQGD
+253 YYINNLGNFYYFQGD
-268 YKNALQTFLRMK
+268 YKHALLTFLRMK
-280 KLLEQHGMV
+280 KMLEQHGMV

-299 NLADVYLNLGK
+299 NLADVFLNLGK

-347 AGRKKEAGRLMADK
+347 AGRMQEAGRLMADK

-369 TLVNIRNKYKRRYY
+369 TLVNIRNRYKRRYY

-413 RTAEIMSRF
+413 RSAEIMSRF

-470 RKRRFKIQLRMMS
+470 RKRRFKIQLRMMN
-483 LKLDNVRNRISPHF
+483 LKLDNIRNRISPHF

-583 IMTENSIK
+583 ILTENAIK

-616 KVTDNGPGF
+616 RVTDNGPGF

-646 NVRNKDKIR
+646 NVHNKVKIR
-655 FAIRNIYSPDGQ
+655 FAIRNICSPDGQ

-679 DGVKIES
+679 DGVKIE
-686 NKQSYRVKQT
+686 
-696 I
+696 

>member
-63 IEKGMNEAD
+63 IEKGMNEAN

-98 TLIDS
+98 TLIDR
-103 VKTFVTQQDDGY
+103 VTAFVMHQDDGY
-115 YATNGT
+115 YAINGT

-153 ALNKETYNLLLNS
+153 ALNRETYNLLLNS

-253 YYVNNLGNYYYFQGD
+253 YYINNLGNFYYFQGD
-268 YKNALQTFLRMK
+268 YKHALLTFLRMK
-280 KLLEQHGMV
+280 KMLEQHGMV

-347 AGRKKEAGRLMADK
+347 AGRMQEAGRIMADK

-369 TLVNIRNKYKRRYY
+369 TLVNIRNRYKRRYY

-413 RTAEIMSRF
+413 RSAEIMSRF

-470 RKRRFKIQLRMMS
+470 RKRRFKIQLRMMN
-483 LKLDNVRNRISPHF
+483 LKLDNIRNRISPHF

-535 VELQKELEFVQQYI
+535 VELQKELEFVQQYV

-583 IMTENSIK
+583 ILTENAIK
-591 HALRNKEGIKLLSIT
+591 HALRNKGGIKLLSIT

-616 KVTDNGPGF
+616 RVTDNGPGF

-679 DGVKIES
+679 DGVKIE
-686 NKQSYRVKQT
+686 
-696 I
+696 